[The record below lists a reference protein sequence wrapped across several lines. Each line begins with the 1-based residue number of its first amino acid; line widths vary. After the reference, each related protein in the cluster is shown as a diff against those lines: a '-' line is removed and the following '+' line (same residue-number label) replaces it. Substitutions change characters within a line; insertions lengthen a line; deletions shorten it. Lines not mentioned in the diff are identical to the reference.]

1 MDRGSACAIET
12 FFFRV
17 PMDDIF
23 LELADVRLFRPKFS
37 GVNGRKIC
45 EDGKKRKKKG
55 CRRLTRPFEW
65 RIPFL
70 FFWPPGGA
78 VVSSLE
84 L

>member
-45 EDGKKRKKKG
+45 EDGTYIKKEKKKKK
-55 CRRLTRPFEW
+55 LQA
-65 RIPFL
+65 L
-70 FFWPPGGA
+70 NQA
-78 VVSSLE
+78 V
-84 L
+84 

>member
-45 EDGKKRKKKG
+45 EDG
-55 CRRLTRPFEW
+55 LQA
-65 RIPFL
+65 L
-70 FFWPPGGA
+70 NQA
-78 VVSSLE
+78 V
-84 L
+84 